1 MFVSRFEGKLTK
13 FFQKCQEFP
22 RQFYFDFIQEIR
34 GHSIPPL
41 WSRKKKKKKKKTSHA
56 NNGLDS
62 LDPPSLL
69 INETERLPSD
79 IYAKG
84 EFFRN
89 D

>member
-1 MFVSRFEGKLTK
+1 MPRISSTILFRLYPGNKRTLYSSTLISR
-13 FFQKCQEFP
+13 
-22 RQFYFDFIQEIR
+22 
-34 GHSIPPL
+34 
-41 WSRKKKKKKKKTSHA
+41 KKKKKKKTSHA

-62 LDPPSLL
+62 LDPASLL
-69 INETERLPSD
+69 INETERLPGD